1 MQNKPRAAIM
11 MVFAATCMGTA
22 SLLAKLLGTGENPLH
37 AFQISAGRFGFAL
50 LALAIAAA
58 ILRPRIVAPNIPLHI
73 LRVLFG
79 WAGIT
84 CMFFAVAR
92 MPMADAT
99 AISYLNPMIA
109 MLLAI
114 PLLGERPGRWR
125 WGSVAVSFLGAMLLI
140 RPGAS
145 GIQPAALVALA
156 AACFMGAE
164 VIAIKRL
171 TLLEKPFQ
179 ILIINN
185 SIGCILAIS
194 TAAFVWVTPTGVQW
208 LIMAGVGLSVVSA
221 QVCFIQALRAAD
233 ASFVMPLFYGTLIV
247 VALWDLAL
255 FGIVPDVISLI
266 GGGIIVSAACVLAW
280 RESRTT

>member
-140 RPGAS
+140 RPSAS

-194 TAAFVWVTPTGVQW
+194 TAAFVWVTPTDVQW

>member
-22 SLLAKLLGTGENPLH
+22 SLLAKLLGTGENSLH

-50 LALAIAAA
+50 LALGIAAA
-58 ILRPRIVAPNIPLHI
+58 ILRPRIVAPNIPLHV

-179 ILIINN
+179 ILLINN

-194 TAAFVWVTPTGVQW
+194 TAAFVWVTPTSAQW

-221 QVCFIQALRAAD
+221 QICFIQALRAAD

-280 RESRTT
+280 RESRAA